1 MTKEIQWFKD
11 HPSFERT
18 YGWSWFL
25 YLYHELKKVVL
36 CLGKILHTHEYYNP
50 TKFGQDW
57 TENKKK
63 NSSVCKILVG
73 SLLKFHEYQI
83 LKLGKH

>member
-1 MTKEIQWFKD
+1 MTKEIKWFKD

-36 CLGKILHTHEYYNP
+36 CLGKIV
-50 TKFGQDW
+50 F
-57 TENKKK
+57 
-63 NSSVCKILVG
+63 SILNTRVDA
-73 SLLKFHEYQI
+73 I
-83 LKLGKH
+83 